1 MGSLNILSICRRLVI
16 YRSIFY
22 RRFGH
27 LWTCLFTRSP
37 RTNLP
42 PRVKNNLTVQS
53 RAVPSTWLL
62 APDYALLPSGV
73 ITISLFYYY
82 LHSLLYFV
90 HLFSFALMTSIGEP
104 SEAVHKYS
112 ARAFSGLWLW
122 YWWLL
127 AFANHLLSSS
137 SWLPTCMLS
146 FLLNEWWLLA
156 NEECNRWNIATS

>member
-53 RAVPSTWLL
+53 RAVPSTWLPS
-62 APDYALLPSGV
+62 PDYALLPLRSYHYLTILLLPSQSV
-73 ITISLFYYY
+73 ILC
-82 LHSLLYFV
+82 
-90 HLFSFALMTSIGEP
+90 P
-104 SEAVHKYS
+104 
-112 ARAFSGLWLW
+112 
-122 YWWLL
+122 
-127 AFANHLLSSS
+127 
-137 SWLPTCMLS
+137 S
-146 FLLNEWWLLA
+146 FLICIDDKYW
-156 NEECNRWNIATS
+156 